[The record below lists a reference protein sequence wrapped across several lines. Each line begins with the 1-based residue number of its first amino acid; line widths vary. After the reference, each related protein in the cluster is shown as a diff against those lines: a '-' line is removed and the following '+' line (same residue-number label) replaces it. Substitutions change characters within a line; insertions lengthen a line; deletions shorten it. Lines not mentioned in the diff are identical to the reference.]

1 MYEKR
6 LKLIYFSTGGS
17 DVKEYS
23 LGWKR
28 IAVLFLGFLTV
39 CLVFVFAGLALF
51 TDIFHDAQNVDLKR
65 RNIHL
70 KTMLAEIETK
80 VQQLEKQVDNIQKDD
95 KDLRIFLS
103 MEDPGE
109 DTRKLGRGGLA
120 KPQSIYSKSED
131 EALRNANRIDQLLE
145 ELENRMDFAAQ
156 SRLEIV
162 AKYNETDQYWRRI
175 PSVRPVEGGRMTD
188 GFGPRTHPTIGIQ
201 QFHDGLDIA
210 APRGTPVY
218 ATADGIVETVIIKY
232 QPNQSYG
239 RQIVIDHGNGIK
251 TRYAHLRNIDVVEG
265 EQITRF
271 AKIGS
276 VGDTGRSTGPHLHYE
291 VIVESE
297 HQNPLFYIFE

>member
-1 MYEKR
+1 MYGKR

-17 DVKEYS
+17 EVKEYS
-23 LGWKR
+23 LGWQR
-28 IAVLFLGFLTV
+28 LLVFFFGFLAV
-39 CLVFVFAGLALF
+39 CLVFVFMGLALF

-65 RNIHL
+65 RNTHL

-80 VQQLEKQVDNIQKDD
+80 VQELEKQVDNIQRDD

-131 EALRNANRIDQLLE
+131 EALRNANRINQLLE
-145 ELENRMDFAAQ
+145 ELENRMTFASK
-156 SRLEIV
+156 SRLEIIS
-162 AKYNETDQYWRRI
+162 KYNENDQKWRRM
-175 PSVRPVEGGRMTD
+175 PSIRPIEGGRITD

-218 ATADGIVETVIIKY
+218 ATADGTVEKVIIKY

-239 RQIVIDHGNGIK
+239 RQILIDHGNGIK
-251 TRYAHLRNIDVVEG
+251 TRFAHLRTIDVIEG
-265 EQITRF
+265 EQVTRF
-271 AKIGS
+271 TKIGT

-291 VIVESE
+291 VIVEGE
-297 HQNPLFYIFE
+297 HQNPMFYILE